1 MLQRLAL
8 AHADEGAA
16 ASADECAEAA
26 ARIARETEEPELA
39 AACQE
44 LTRAFGR

>member
-8 AHADEGAA
+8 AHADEGAV

-26 ARIARETEEPELA
+26 TRIARETEEPELA

-44 LTRAFGR
+44 LGRAFGR

>member
-8 AHADEGAA
+8 AHADVGAA

-26 ARIARETEEPELA
+26 ARIAEETGQPELA
-39 AACQE
+39 TACHE
-44 LTRAFGR
+44 LARAFGR